1 MLTGMVLFFV
11 GVVLV
16 LNGLAMLGHVGNKE
30 AVFINLLVGLLT
42 LRAAHEHAFG
52 PGANVAGVRDAT
64 LALLFSITYL
74 WNAYNKATTSDG
86 RGLGWFSLIVALTA
100 AAVSARLA
108 SQAVDLWSA
117 WQALSWAAWAVLW
130 LLFFL
135 LQVYRQPWTRL
146 TGWTAI
152 AQGLLTGLLPAFW
165 LLEI

>member
-1 MLTGMVLFFV
+1 MLTGLVLFFV

-16 LNGLAMLGHVGNKE
+16 LNGLSLLGRVGTRE
-30 AVFINLLVGLLT
+30 VVVINLLVGLLT
-42 LRAAHEHAFG
+42 LRVAHDYAFG
-52 PGANVAGVRDAT
+52 PDANLASVRDAT
-64 LALLFSITYL
+64 LALLFSFTYL
-74 WNAYNKATTSDG
+74 WNADNQATASDG